1 MHVGLRR
8 KNPLHVEYIHISA
21 TLCLIQ
27 SVLVEG
33 ILSHHGFPMSKRIA
47 MVKAINKVI
56 WIQNDLFAKWYVRD
70 GEEFSEEAAE
80 SAATTVEKL
89 NSSSQPNLKQHAPS
103 TAAPACPFTGM
114 AKAMKELSVGEGAH

>member
-33 ILSHHGFPMSKRIA
+33 ILSHNGFPMSKRIA

-70 GEEFSEEAAE
+70 GDEFAEEVAQGA
-80 SAATTVEKL
+80 AATVDRL
-89 NSSSQPNLKQHAPS
+89 NSATETDLKQHAAS
-103 TAAPACPFTGM
+103 SAASCPFSGM
-114 AKAMKELSVGEGAH
+114 AKSMQELKVGDGPN